1 MNEKILNLEKQL
13 NEKINMI
20 ENKLNEKNNKSYKK
34 EISDIILDYINDH
47 DIDCNF
53 RESNKSY
60 YDYDYSNPKLLCYNR
75 FDRPSEIINNFLSDL
90 VCNEHII
97 YMKKTNREKG
107 ECGDHKLDSICIISN
122 MGKILFLLCSYK
134 PKRIIN
140 LEKYDN
146 TKRSHEGIERV
157 IYKNFN
163 INPDDKKLTTI
174 ITKFMNDIYTNEFVK
189 ANNVYKN
196 IKKVISSIEKK

>member
-1 MNEKILNLEKQL
+1 M
-13 NEKINMI
+13 
-20 ENKLNEKNNKSYKK
+20 
-34 EISDIILDYINDH
+34 
-47 DIDCNF
+47 
-53 RESNKSY
+53 
-60 YDYDYSNPKLLCYNR
+60 
-75 FDRPSEIINNFLSDL
+75 IINKFLSEYEPD
-90 VCNEHII
+90 EQTIF
-97 YMKKTNREKG
+97 MKKTKKENKNCSEY
-107 ECGDHKLDSICIISN
+107 EYDSICIISN